1 MNENLTKLRKM
12 DIKIFLRLLI
22 VTTIAMCFT
31 SSCLTPGPT
40 VERPTY
46 YTTYAIHYPDTTVTK
61 TSEFTPKSDIEDSIF
76 PTVVVTKYGNNLV
89 LTSDLLMPLG
99 LGYQKLEGSM
109 CPIEIISFKKVS
121 GF

>member
-22 VTTIAMCFT
+22 VATIAMCLI

-76 PTVVVTKYGNNLV
+76 PLVVVTKYGNNLV
-89 LTSDLLMPLG
+89 LTSDRLMPLR
-99 LGYQKLEGSM
+99 LGYQRLEESM